1 MTLILRP
8 VGRGNWGTLVLKVS
22 GRRAPP
28 PLYFQRGQRIPL
40 GDNVFRI
47 VEVRP

>member
-1 MTLILRP
+1 MTLVLRP
-8 VGRGNWGTLVLKVS
+8 VGRGNWGTVLLEIS

-28 PLYFQRGQRIPL
+28 PLYFQRGQRIPM
-40 GDNVFRI
+40 GGTVFRI